1 MIASPKHRRASTKR
15 GFTLI
20 ELLVVIAII
29 TLLVGMIFP
38 ALGGARRAAKVTQCK
53 ATMNALDTGIGSF
66 EADSIF
72 GGTLP
77 SSRSDSVR
85 DDGERKAANPLSDGG
100 GTSDQLLDSVDTS
113 VTRRGL
119 SGAALLVWALA
130 GADLEGTP
138 GFKDLDG
145 DGFWYDDQ
153 YAGQSNN
160 LDNVG
165 AYGRDTDGRPLRK
178 RAGLYIDTSA
188 KNLLTPPSDPADP
201 DNNTFRVLSARDEN
215 HKEIGTPVFLDAFR
229 QPVLYYKA
237 NRTDRQMINMDP
249 TYRNSRADLGVYDP
263 FDNQFWTGLE
273 FSGQTTT
280 KAQDAVDFGARFA
293 SDANFIHPLSQTGS
307 NMNDVNNQE
316 ELPYQTF
323 EQFIRDKNVSQR
335 MWPVN
340 PKSYLIIMAGPD
352 KLYGTVDD
360 IKNF

>member
-1 MIASPKHRRASTKR
+1 M
-15 GFTLI
+15 
-20 ELLVVIAII
+20 IAII
-29 TLLVGMIFP
+29 VALVGMAFP
-38 ALGGARRAAKVTQCK
+38 ALGRARTAAKVTQCK
-53 ATMNALDTGIGSF
+53 ATMNALETGIGAF

-85 DDGERKAANPLSDGG
+85 DSGDRLAASPFGG
-100 GTSDQLLDSVDTS
+100 GAFDQLVDT
-113 VTRRGL
+113 VGAAAARRGL

-160 LDNVG
+160 LNDVG
-165 AYGRDTDGRPLRK
+165 AYGRDTGGRPLRK

-188 KNLLTPPSDPADP
+188 KNLLTPPSDPDDQ
-201 DNNTFRVLSARDEN
+201 DNSTFRVRAARDEH
-215 HKEIGTPVFLDAFR
+215 HKEIGTPVFLDAFK

-237 NRTDRQMINMDP
+237 NRTDRQMINTDP
-249 TYRNSRADLGVYDP
+249 TYRNSRTDLGVYDP

-273 FSGQTTT
+273 FAGESTVDAE
-280 KAQDAVDFGARFA
+280 KEAVDLGARFS
-293 SDANFIHPLSQTGS
+293 SDAKFIHPLSQTG
-307 NMNDVNNQE
+307 NAPNNIKNQPE
-316 ELPYQTF
+316 FHYLTF

-335 MWPVN
+335 MWPLN
-340 PKSYLIIMAGPD
+340 PRSYLIIMAGPD